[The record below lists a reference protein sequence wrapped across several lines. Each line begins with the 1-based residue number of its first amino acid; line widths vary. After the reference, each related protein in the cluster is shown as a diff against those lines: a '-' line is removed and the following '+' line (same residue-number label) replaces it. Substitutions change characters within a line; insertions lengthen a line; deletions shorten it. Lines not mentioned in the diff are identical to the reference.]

1 MLPLKFS
8 KSATETLN
16 SISLFVD
23 SVNTNG
29 AGSKWKDKFIKS
41 VSKYAI
47 PIKYALCKQ
56 SFLASKGFS
65 CISIVN
71 WVVVFKIKNDIFYVD
86 KIMLGTILI

>member
-23 SVNTNG
+23 TVNTNG

-56 SFLASKGFS
+56 SFFS
-65 CISIVN
+65 
-71 WVVVFKIKNDIFYVD
+71 IKRI
-86 KIMLGTILI
+86 